1 MNKEEIKQLKEEL
14 ESVKKK
20 LRISEQDVFRLAA
33 EKIDLQDTIKKLNQN
48 KEELTLT
55 ERYNAYGIF
64 APKGDEEHYTE
75 EQQHLLLD
83 GLVPRLRGEL
93 TEEQMNLLNQN
104 KDEQR
109 TELRR

>member
-1 MNKEEIKQLKEEL
+1 MSK
-14 ESVKKK
+14 
-20 LRISEQDVFRLAA
+20 
-33 EKIDLQDTIKKLNQN
+33 
-48 KEELTLT
+48 ELTLT

-104 KDEQR
+104 KEDDN
-109 TELRR
+109 T